1 MKLSQVIAY
10 LNMLESSDMD
20 PTYGNI
26 TDKLDDILHAVKNRD
41 LQYHSTTADL
51 DEKLV
56 GVKDSIS
63 KFDQSLQSLKQQ
75 LRNDVDRLAPSYY
88 AESWKRYEQ
97 EMCFETVEHLIN
109 RKLSIEFDDY
119 ERLRNVIKN
128 YTDWRLPGMVL
139 GSRQETFVEDMV
151 PMDPLYLVDHTQ
163 ELLNAAMKPFTQEYQ
178 RRLRPYVI
186 NDWKDTEI
194 LTAIPPNQF
203 GLVFAYNYFNWK
215 PIEMIERFLIEIY
228 QKLRPGGALIFTY
241 NECDNWYG
249 VGAVENA
256 WMCYT
261 PGSRIQTIAKN
272 LGYKIINRC
281 TGAGDIAWFEMRKPG
296 EIRSLR
302 GGQVLARVIR
312 RE

>member
-1 MKLSQVIAY
+1 MKLSQVVAY
-10 LNMLESSDMD
+10 LNMLESSNMD
-20 PTYGNI
+20 PAYGNI

-41 LQYHSTTADL
+41 VQYHSTTAEL
-51 DEKLV
+51 DERLAE
-56 GVKDSIS
+56 VKHSIS
-63 KFDQSLQSLKQQ
+63 KFDQSLQTLKQQ
-75 LRNDVDRLAPSYY
+75 LKNDVDRLAPEYY

-109 RKLSIEFDDY
+109 RKLSIEFNDY
-119 ERLRNVIKN
+119 ERLRNVIKT

-151 PMDPLYLVDHTQ
+151 PMDPLYLVDHNQ
-163 ELLNAAMKPFTQEYQ
+163 ELLNAAMRPFTQEYQ

-186 NDWKDTEI
+186 NDWKDQEI
-194 LTAIPPNQF
+194 LAAIPTNQF

-215 PIEMIERFLIEIY
+215 PIEIIERFLIEIY

-261 PGSRIQTIAKN
+261 PGSRIQTIARN
-272 LGYKIINRC
+272 LGYKIINQC
-281 TGAGDIAWFEMRKPG
+281 TGTGDIAWFEMRKPG

-312 RE
+312 R

>member
-1 MKLSQVIAY
+1 
-10 LNMLESSDMD
+10 
-20 PTYGNI
+20 
-26 TDKLDDILHAVKNRD
+26 
-41 LQYHSTTADL
+41 
-51 DEKLV
+51 
-56 GVKDSIS
+56 
-63 KFDQSLQSLKQQ
+63 
-75 LRNDVDRLAPSYY
+75 
-88 AESWKRYEQ
+88 
-97 EMCFETVEHLIN
+97 MCFETVEHLIN
-109 RKLSIEFDDY
+109 RKLSIEFNDY
-119 ERLRNVIKN
+119 ERLRNVIKT

-151 PMDPLYLVDHTQ
+151 PMDPLYLVDHNQ
-163 ELLNAAMKPFTQEYQ
+163 ELLNAAMRPFTQEYQ

-186 NDWKDTEI
+186 NDWKDQEI
-194 LTAIPPNQF
+194 LAAIPTNQF

-215 PIEMIERFLIEIY
+215 PIEIIERFLIEIY

-261 PGSRIQTIAKN
+261 PGSRIQTIARN
-272 LGYKIINRC
+272 LGYKIINQC
-281 TGAGDIAWFEMRKPG
+281 TGTGDIAWFEMRKPG

-312 RE
+312 R

>member
-1 MKLSQVIAY
+1 MKLSQVVAY
-10 LNMLESSDMD
+10 LNMLESSNMD
-20 PTYGNI
+20 PAYGNI

-41 LQYHSTTADL
+41 VQYYSTTAEL
-51 DEKLV
+51 DERLAE
-56 GVKDSIS
+56 VKHSIS
-63 KFDQSLQSLKQQ
+63 KFDQSLQTLKQQ
-75 LRNDVDRLAPSYY
+75 LRNDVDRLAPEYY
-88 AESWKRYEQ
+88 AESRKRYEQ

-109 RKLSIEFDDY
+109 RKLSIEFNDY
-119 ERLRNVIKN
+119 ERLRNVIKT

-151 PMDPLYLVDHTQ
+151 PMDPLYLVDHDK
-163 ELLNAAMKPFTQEYQ
+163 ELLNAAMRPFTQEYQ

-186 NDWKDTEI
+186 NDWKDQEI
-194 LTAIPPNQF
+194 LAAIPTNQF

-215 PIEMIERFLIEIY
+215 PIEIIERFLIEIY

-261 PGSRIQTIAKN
+261 PGSRIQTIARN
-272 LGYKIINRC
+272 LGYKIINQC
-281 TGAGDIAWFEMRKPG
+281 TGTGDIAWFEMRKPG

-302 GGQVLARVIR
+302 GGQVLARIIR
-312 RE
+312 R

>member
-1 MKLSQVIAY
+1 MKLSQVVAY
-10 LNMLESSDMD
+10 LNMLESSNMD
-20 PTYGNI
+20 PAYGNI

-41 LQYHSTTADL
+41 VQYHSTTAEL
-51 DEKLV
+51 DERLSE
-56 GVKDSIS
+56 VKHSIS
-63 KFDQSLQSLKQQ
+63 KFDQSLQTLKQQ
-75 LRNDVDRLAPSYY
+75 LKNDVDRLAPEYY
-88 AESWKRYEQ
+88 AESRKRYEQ

-109 RKLSIEFDDY
+109 RKLSIEFNNH
-119 ERLRNVIKN
+119 ERLRNAIKT

-151 PMDPLYLVDHTQ
+151 PMDPLYLVDHNQ

-194 LTAIPPNQF
+194 LAAIPTNQF

-215 PIEMIERFLIEIY
+215 PIEIIEKFLIEIY

-261 PGSRIQTIAKN
+261 PGSRIQTIARN
-272 LGYKIINRC
+272 LGYKIINQC

-312 RE
+312 R

>member
-1 MKLSQVIAY
+1 MKLSQVVAY
-10 LNMLESSDMD
+10 LNMLESSNMD
-20 PTYGNI
+20 PAYGNI

-41 LQYHSTTADL
+41 VQYHSTTAEL
-51 DEKLV
+51 DERLAE
-56 GVKDSIS
+56 VKHSIS
-63 KFDQSLQSLKQQ
+63 KFDQSLQTLKQQ
-75 LRNDVDRLAPSYY
+75 LKNDVDRLAPEYY
-88 AESWKRYEQ
+88 AESRKRYEQ

-109 RKLSIEFDDY
+109 RKLSIEFNDY
-119 ERLRNVIKN
+119 ERLRNVIKT

-151 PMDPLYLVDHTQ
+151 PMDPLYLVDHDK
-163 ELLNAAMKPFTQEYQ
+163 ELLNAAMRPFTQEYQ

-186 NDWKDTEI
+186 NDWKDQEI
-194 LTAIPPNQF
+194 LAAIPTNQF

-215 PIEMIERFLIEIY
+215 PIEIIERFLIEIY

-261 PGSRIQTIAKN
+261 PGSRIQTIARN
-272 LGYKIINRC
+272 LGYKIINQC

-312 RE
+312 R

>member
-1 MKLSQVIAY
+1 MKLSQVVAY
-10 LNMLESSDMD
+10 LNMLESSNMD
-20 PTYGNI
+20 PAYGNI

-41 LQYHSTTADL
+41 VQYHSTTAEL
-51 DEKLV
+51 DERLSE
-56 GVKDSIS
+56 VKHSIS
-63 KFDQSLQSLKQQ
+63 KFDQSLQTLKQQ
-75 LRNDVDRLAPSYY
+75 LKNDVDRLAPEYY
-88 AESWKRYEQ
+88 AESRKRYEQ

-109 RKLSIEFDDY
+109 RKLSIEFNNH
-119 ERLRNVIKN
+119 ERLRNAIKT

-151 PMDPLYLVDHTQ
+151 PMDPLYLVDHNQ

-194 LTAIPPNQF
+194 LAAIPTNQF

-215 PIEMIERFLIEIY
+215 PIEIIERFLIEIY

-261 PGSRIQTIAKN
+261 PGSRIQTIARN
-272 LGYKIINRC
+272 LGYKIINQC

-312 RE
+312 R

>member
-1 MKLSQVIAY
+1 MKLSQVVAY
-10 LNMLESSDMD
+10 LNMLESSNMD
-20 PTYGNI
+20 PAYGNI

-41 LQYHSTTADL
+41 VQYHSTTAEL
-51 DEKLV
+51 DERLAE
-56 GVKDSIS
+56 VKHSIS
-63 KFDQSLQSLKQQ
+63 KFDQSLQTLKQQ
-75 LRNDVDRLAPSYY
+75 LKNDVDRLAPEYY
-88 AESWKRYEQ
+88 AESRKRYEQ

-109 RKLSIEFDDY
+109 RKLSIEFNDY
-119 ERLRNVIKN
+119 ERLRNVIKT

-151 PMDPLYLVDHTQ
+151 PMDPLYLVDHDK
-163 ELLNAAMKPFTQEYQ
+163 ELLNAAMRPFTQEYQ

-186 NDWKDTEI
+186 NDWKDQEI
-194 LTAIPPNQF
+194 LAAIPTNQF

-215 PIEMIERFLIEIY
+215 PIEIIERFLIEIY

-261 PGSRIQTIAKN
+261 PGSRIQTIARN
-272 LGYKIINRC
+272 LGYKIINQC
-281 TGAGDIAWFEMRKPG
+281 TGTGDIAWFEMRKPG

-312 RE
+312 R

>member
-1 MKLSQVIAY
+1 
-10 LNMLESSDMD
+10 MLESSNMD
-20 PTYGNI
+20 PAYGNI

-41 LQYHSTTADL
+41 VQYHSTTAEL
-51 DEKLV
+51 DERLAE
-56 GVKDSIS
+56 VKHSIS
-63 KFDQSLQSLKQQ
+63 KFDQSLQTLKQQ
-75 LRNDVDRLAPSYY
+75 LKNDVDRLAPEYY

-109 RKLSIEFDDY
+109 RKLSIEFNDY
-119 ERLRNVIKN
+119 ERLRNVIKT

-151 PMDPLYLVDHTQ
+151 PMDPLYLVDHNQ
-163 ELLNAAMKPFTQEYQ
+163 ELLNAAMRPFTQEYQ

-186 NDWKDTEI
+186 NDWKDQEI
-194 LTAIPPNQF
+194 LAAIPTNQF

-215 PIEMIERFLIEIY
+215 PIEIIERFLIEIY

-261 PGSRIQTIAKN
+261 PGSRIQTIARN
-272 LGYKIINRC
+272 LGYKIINQC
-281 TGAGDIAWFEMRKPG
+281 TGTGDIAWFEMRKPG

-312 RE
+312 R

>member
-1 MKLSQVIAY
+1 MKLSQVVAY

-20 PTYGNI
+20 PAYGNI

>member
-1 MKLSQVIAY
+1 MKLSQVVAY
-10 LNMLESSDMD
+10 LNMLESSNMD
-20 PTYGNI
+20 PAYGNI

-41 LQYHSTTADL
+41 VQYHSTTAEL
-51 DEKLV
+51 DERLAE
-56 GVKDSIS
+56 VKHSIS
-63 KFDQSLQSLKQQ
+63 KFDQSLQTLKQQ
-75 LRNDVDRLAPSYY
+75 LRNDVDRLAPEYY
-88 AESWKRYEQ
+88 AESRKRYEQ

-109 RKLSIEFDDY
+109 RKLSIEFNDY
-119 ERLRNVIKN
+119 ERLRNVIKT

-151 PMDPLYLVDHTQ
+151 PMDPLYLVDHDK
-163 ELLNAAMKPFTQEYQ
+163 ELLNAAMRPFTQEYQ

-186 NDWKDTEI
+186 NDWKDQEI
-194 LTAIPPNQF
+194 LAAIPTNQF

-215 PIEMIERFLIEIY
+215 PIEIIERFLIEIY

-261 PGSRIQTIAKN
+261 PGSRIQTIARN
-272 LGYKIINRC
+272 LGYKIINQC
-281 TGAGDIAWFEMRKPG
+281 TGTGDIAWFEMRKPG

-302 GGQVLARVIR
+302 GGQVLARIIR
-312 RE
+312 R

>member
-1 MKLSQVIAY
+1 MKLSQVVAY
-10 LNMLESSDMD
+10 LNWLERPDMD
-20 PTYGNI
+20 PSYGNI
-26 TDKLDDILHAVKNRD
+26 TDKLDDIVHAVKNRD
-41 LQYHSTTADL
+41 VQYHSATAEL
-51 DEKLV
+51 NEQLAE
-56 GVKDSIS
+56 VKHSITR
-63 KFDQSLQSLKQQ
+63 FDQSLRALKQQ
-75 LRNDVDRLAPSYY
+75 LQNDVDRLSPEYY

-109 RKLSIEFDDY
+109 RKLSIEFDDH
-119 ERLRNVIKN
+119 ERLRNVIKT

-139 GSRQETFVEDMV
+139 GSRQDTFVEDMV
-151 PMDPLYLVDHTQ
+151 PMDPLYLVDHNQ
-163 ELLNAAMKPFTQEYQ
+163 ELLNAAIKPFTQEYQ

-194 LTAIPPNQF
+194 LAAIPTNQF

-215 PIEMIERFLIEIY
+215 PIEIIEKFLIEIY

-261 PGSRIQTIAKN
+261 PGSRIQTIARN
-272 LGYKIINRC
+272 LGYKIINQC
-281 TGAGDIAWFEMRKPG
+281 TGAGNIAWFEMRKPG

-302 GGQVLARVIR
+302 GGQVLARIIR
-312 RE
+312 R